1 MGDALG
7 RERAMILTCP
17 DCATRYF
24 VDETKL
30 GPQGR
35 KVRCA
40 GCGASWR
47 AEAEIEPLDL
57 TPAVAAA
64 PAEPAMEPPVRPAEA
79 LPKSFR
85 AQAEARRRT
94 RQAVAAGVVW
104 AGLAA
109 CFVVLMLGAVVFRVQ
124 VVRVWPRTAG
134 AYAAVRLPVNPL
146 GLSPEGVQASP
157 GLRDGRAM
165 LFVKGVERNVE
176 ASARPISALRVSLY
190 DKGGARLASQV
201 VRVEGSAL
209 KPGESRAFQAAFTD
223 PPMAGAQVGVDFV
236 FEPARKPVAHRGQL
250 ALSGVNGPHVKGAP
264 QLRGPQAAPA
274 PPAPSAR
281 LAQPLPAGS
290 PYALPVAA
298 SAQAGGAGPNG

>member
-1 MGDALG
+1 
-7 RERAMILTCP
+7 MILTCP

-40 GCGASWR
+40 SCGASWR
-47 AEAEIEPLDL
+47 AEAESELLDL
-57 TPAVAAA
+57 TPAVAAS
-64 PAEPAMEPPVRPAEA
+64 PAEPVMEAPVRPAEA

-109 CFVVLMLGAVVFRVQ
+109 CFVVLMLAAVVFRVQ
-124 VVRVWPRTAG
+124 VVRMWPRTAG

-157 GLRDGRAM
+157 GLQDGRAM
-165 LFVKGVERNVE
+165 LFVHGLERNIE
-176 ASARPISALRVSLY
+176 AAPRPPAALRVSLY

-201 VRVEGSAL
+201 VRVDGEAL
-209 KPGESRAFQAAFTD
+209 KPGEARAFHAAFTD
-223 PPMAGAQVGVDFV
+223 PPLAGSQVGVDFV
-236 FEPARKPVAHRGQL
+236 FEARKRTVHRAQMAMSASA
-250 ALSGVNGPHVKGAP
+250 ALPSGAP
-264 QLRGPQAAPA
+264 RLRGLQAAPTL
-274 PPAPSAR
+274 PAPSAR
-281 LAQPLPAGS
+281 LAQPLAADS

-298 SAQAGGAGPNG
+298 SAQASGAAPNG

>member
-1 MGDALG
+1 
-7 RERAMILTCP
+7 MILTCP

-57 TPAVAAA
+57 VPAVAAA
-64 PAEPAMEPPVRPAEA
+64 SPEPVMEAPVRPAEA
-79 LPKSFR
+79 LPRSFR
-85 AQAEARRRT
+85 AHAEARRRT
-94 RQAVAAGVVW
+94 RQAVAAGAVW

-109 CFVVLMLGAVVFRVQ
+109 CFVVLMLAAVVFRVQ

-165 LFVKGVERNVE
+165 LFVYGVERNVE
-176 ASARPISALRVSLY
+176 ASDRPVSALRVSLY

-201 VRVEGSAL
+201 VRMQGSTL
-209 KPGESRAFQAAFTD
+209 KPGEARAFQAAFTD
-223 PPMAGAQVGVDFV
+223 PPLAGAQVGVDFV
-236 FEPARKPVAHRGQL
+236 FEPTRKPVAHPGQL
-250 ALSGVNGPHVKGAP
+250 ALNGADGPRAKGAP
-264 QLRGPQAAPA
+264 QLRGLQAAPT
-274 PPAPSAR
+274 PPAPSAK

-290 PYALPVAA
+290 PYALPAAA
-298 SAQAGGAGPNG
+298 SAQAGGAAPNG

>member
-1 MGDALG
+1 
-7 RERAMILTCP
+7 MILTCP

-57 TPAVAAA
+57 TPAVVAA
-64 PAEPAMEPPVRPAEA
+64 PAEPVMEAPVRPAEA

-94 RQAVAAGVVW
+94 RQAVAAGAVW

-109 CFVVLMLGAVVFRVQ
+109 ALVVLMLAAVVFRVQ
-124 VVRVWPRTAG
+124 VVRMWPRTAG

-157 GLRDGRAM
+157 GLQDGRAM
-165 LFVKGVERNVE
+165 LFVKGVERNIE
-176 ASARPISALRVSLY
+176 AAPRPPAALRVSLY

-201 VRVEGSAL
+201 VRVDGEPL
-209 KPGESRAFQAAFTD
+209 KPGEGRAFQAAFVD
-223 PPMAGAQVGVDFV
+223 PPLAGSQVGVDFV
-236 FEPARKPVAHRGQL
+236 FGPGRSRM
-250 ALSGVNGPHVKGAP
+250 ALDGPDAAP
-264 QLRGPQAAPA
+264 RTAPRLRGLQAAPERA
-274 PPAPSAR
+274 AK

-290 PYALPVAA
+290 PYALPTAA
-298 SAQAGGAGPNG
+298 SAQASSAAPNG

>member
-1 MGDALG
+1 
-7 RERAMILTCP
+7 MILTCP

-40 GCGASWR
+40 SCGASWR
-47 AEAEIEPLDL
+47 AEVESEALDL
-57 TPAVAAA
+57 TPAVAASA
-64 PAEPAMEPPVRPAEA
+64 AEPAMETSVRPAEA

-109 CFVVLMLGAVVFRVQ
+109 CFAVLMLAAVVFRVQ

-157 GLRDGRAM
+157 GLQDGRAM
-165 LFVKGVERNVE
+165 LFVNGLERNVE
-176 ASARPISALRVSLY
+176 AVPRPPAALRVSLY
-190 DKGGARLASQV
+190 DKGGARLASRV
-201 VRVEGSAL
+201 VRVDGEPL
-209 KPGESRAFQAAFTD
+209 KPGEARAFRAAFTD
-223 PPMAGAQVGVDFV
+223 PPLAGSQVGVDFV
-236 FEPARKPVAHRGQL
+236 FEPARKRPIRRAEMAMNVSVAPSRGT
-250 ALSGVNGPHVKGAP
+250 PR
-264 QLRGPQAAPA
+264 LRGLQAAP
-274 PPAPSAR
+274 PSPAPSAK

-298 SAQAGGAGPNG
+298 SAQAGGVAPNG

>member
-1 MGDALG
+1 
-7 RERAMILTCP
+7 MILTCP

-40 GCGASWR
+40 SCGASWR
-47 AEAEIEPLDL
+47 AEAEGEPLDL

-64 PAEPAMEPPVRPAEA
+64 PVEAVRDAPVRPAEA

-109 CFVVLMLGAVVFRVQ
+109 GFVVLMLAAVVFRVQ
-124 VVRVWPRTAG
+124 VVRIWPRTAG

-157 GLRDGRAM
+157 GLRDGQAM

-176 ASARPISALRVSLY
+176 AAPRPPAALRVSLY

-201 VRVEGSAL
+201 VRVDGEVL
-209 KPGESRAFQAAFTD
+209 KPGEARPFQAAFTD
-223 PPMAGAQVGVDFV
+223 PPLAGSQVGVDFV
-236 FEPARKPVAHRGQL
+236 FEPARKRTSRRAQL
-250 ALSGVNGPHVKGAP
+250 AVGASAFRP
-264 QLRGPQAAPA
+264 DGTPRLRGPQVSPA
-274 PPAPSAR
+274 PLAPSAK

-290 PYALPVAA
+290 PYALPAAA
-298 SAQAGGAGPNG
+298 SAQAGGAAPNG

>member
-1 MGDALG
+1 
-7 RERAMILTCP
+7 MILTCP

-40 GCGASWR
+40 SCGASWR
-47 AEAEIEPLDL
+47 AETEVEALDL
-57 TPAVAAA
+57 TPVAAA
-64 PAEPAMEPPVRPAEA
+64 TPAEPAMEAPVRPAEA

-94 RQAVAAGVVW
+94 RQAVAVGVVW
-104 AGLAA
+104 ASLSAS
-109 CFVVLMLGAVVFRVQ
+109 FVVLILAAVVFRVQ
-124 VVRVWPRTAG
+124 VVRLWPRTAG

-165 LFVKGVERNVE
+165 LFVRGVERNVE
-176 ASARPISALRVSLY
+176 GAPRAPAPLRVSLY
-190 DKGGARLASQV
+190 DKGGARLASEV
-201 VRVEGSAL
+201 VRVDGTAL
-209 KPGESRAFQAAFTD
+209 KPGEGRAFQAAFTD
-223 PPMAGAQVGVDFV
+223 PPLAGAQVGVDFV
-236 FEPARKPVAHRGQL
+236 FEPAHRSRRTGATPMPGASRM
-250 ALSGVNGPHVKGAP
+250 ALNGLGEAP
-264 QLRGPQAAPA
+264 RLRGVQDA
-274 PPAPSAR
+274 PPPAAPSAT

-290 PYALPVAA
+290 PYALPAA
-298 SAQAGGAGPNG
+298 AGPQASSAAPNG

>member
-1 MGDALG
+1 
-7 RERAMILTCP
+7 MILTCP

-40 GCGASWR
+40 SCGASWR
-47 AEAEIEPLDL
+47 AETQVETLDL
-57 TPAVAAA
+57 TPAVAAS
-64 PAEPAMEPPVRPAEA
+64 PPETAMATPVRPAEA

-109 CFVVLMLGAVVFRVQ
+109 SFVVLMLAAVVFRIQ

-146 GLSPEGVQASP
+146 GLSPEAIQASP
-157 GLRDGRAM
+157 GLQGGRAM
-165 LFVKGVERNVE
+165 LFVKGLERNVE
-176 ASARPISALRVSLY
+176 ASPRPTAALRVSLY

-201 VRVEGSAL
+201 APVGGELL
-209 KPGESRAFQAAFTD
+209 KAGEARSFQAAFAD
-223 PPMAGAQVGVDFV
+223 PPLAGSQVGVDFV
-236 FEPARKPVAHRGQL
+236 FEPVRKPVARRNQL
-250 ALSGVNGPHVKGAP
+250 ALSGASVGSVRGTPR
-264 QLRGPQAAPA
+264 LRGLQAAPA
-274 PPAPSAR
+274 SPTPSAK

-298 SAQAGGAGPNG
+298 SAQAGGAAPNG

>member
-1 MGDALG
+1 
-7 RERAMILTCP
+7 MILTCP

-47 AEAEIEPLDL
+47 AEADHEPLDL
-57 TPAVAAA
+57 TPAVVAA
-64 PAEPAMEPPVRPAEA
+64 PAEPVLEAPVRPAEA

-109 CFVVLMLGAVVFRVQ
+109 CFVVLMLAAVVFRVQ
-124 VVRVWPRTAG
+124 VVRLWPRTAG

-157 GLRDGRAM
+157 GLKDGRAM
-165 LFVKGVERNVE
+165 LFVRGLERNVE
-176 ASARPISALRVSLY
+176 AAPRPPAALRVSLY

-201 VRVEGSAL
+201 VAVDGEPL
-209 KPGESRAFQAAFTD
+209 KPGEGRAFQAAFTD
-223 PPMAGAQVGVDFV
+223 PPLAGSQVGVDFV
-236 FEPARKPVAHRGQL
+236 FQPVRRSADRPAEL
-250 ALSGVNGPHVKGAP
+250 ALKDAP
-264 QLRGPQAAPA
+264 PRAAPRLRGLQAAA
-274 PPAPSAR
+274 SPPAPSAK

-290 PYALPVAA
+290 PYALPAAA
-298 SAQAGGAGPNG
+298 SAQAGGATPNG

>member
-1 MGDALG
+1 
-7 RERAMILTCP
+7 MILTCP

-47 AEAEIEPLDL
+47 AEADHEPLDL
-57 TPAVAAA
+57 TPAIAAA
-64 PAEPAMEPPVRPAEA
+64 PPEPMMEAPIRPAEA

-94 RQAVAAGVVW
+94 RRAVAAGVVW

-109 CFVVLMLGAVVFRVQ
+109 CFVVLMLAAVVFRVQ
-124 VVRVWPRTAG
+124 VVRMWPRTAG

-146 GLSPEGVQASP
+146 GLAPEGVQASP
-157 GLRDGRAM
+157 GLQDGRAM
-165 LFVKGVERNVE
+165 LFVRGVERNVE
-176 ASARPISALRVSLY
+176 AAPRPPAALRVSLY

-201 VRVEGSAL
+201 VRVEGEPL
-209 KPGESRAFQAAFTD
+209 KPGEARAFQAAFVD
-223 PPMAGAQVGVDFV
+223 PPLAGSQVGVDFV
-236 FEPARKPVAHRGQL
+236 FEPVRKRPRRSQL
-250 ALSGVNGPHVKGAP
+250 ALTGPVPSSGGAP
-264 QLRGPQAAPA
+264 RLRGLGAAPA
-274 PPAPSAR
+274 PQSAK

-290 PYALPVAA
+290 PYALPTAA
-298 SAQAGGAGPNG
+298 SAQSGGAAPNG